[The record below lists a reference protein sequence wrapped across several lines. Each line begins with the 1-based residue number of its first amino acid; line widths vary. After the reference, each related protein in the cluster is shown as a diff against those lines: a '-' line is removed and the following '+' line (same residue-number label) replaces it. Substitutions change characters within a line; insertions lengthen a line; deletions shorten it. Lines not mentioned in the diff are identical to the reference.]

1 MHLQLVLLALAAA
14 LLASPTLA
22 QSGSGYFIT
31 IPTTDLPSATSP
43 PTSFPTGTAN
53 LPSLVALLPSCAIP
67 CFDTAAKSINCATTD
82 FPCLCKPSN
91 FNSFAVNIGSCLT
104 GGLGGKAGPSSTDAD
119 CSISNLSSLAEQI
132 CASVDDA
139 DPAALSSAS
148 AIAADKLSETAS
160 AKNPSSSS
168 SGGQN
173 TGGARPEGAAM
184 GMLAVVAAYA
194 VLAL

>member
-1 MHLQLVLLALAAA
+1 MHLQLLLTAA

-43 PTSFPTGTAN
+43 PTSLPTGGTAN
-53 LPSLVALLPSCAIP
+53 LPSLIALLPSCAIP
-67 CFDTAAKSINCATTD
+67 CFDIAAKSINCATTD

-91 FNSFAVNIGSCLT
+91 VNSFAVNIGSCLT

-119 CSISNLSSLAEQI
+119 CSISNLSSLAAQI